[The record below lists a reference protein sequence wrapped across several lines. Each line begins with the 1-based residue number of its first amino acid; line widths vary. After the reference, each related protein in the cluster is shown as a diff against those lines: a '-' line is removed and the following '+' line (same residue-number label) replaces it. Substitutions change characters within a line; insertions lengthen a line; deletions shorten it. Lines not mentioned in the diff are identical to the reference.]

1 MITFVT
7 ADVVIDKPIAVVFFG
22 ISWRTDVQSVV
33 ADMHD
38 STGWVSVCYLA
49 FIITFHLM
57 GYKFAR
63 EPIIKT
69 VAKHFFTLT
78 YFLVGIDVFLQCSL
92 KIGVVC
98 S

>member
-7 ADVVIDKPIAVVFFG
+7 ADVVIDKPVAAVILG

-33 ADMHD
+33 AHMHD
-38 STGWVSVCYLA
+38 STGSVSVYYLA
-49 FIITFHLM
+49 FKITFHLM

-69 VAKHFFTLT
+69 VAKHVFTLT
-78 YFLVGIDVFLQCSL
+78 YFLVGIDVYLQCSL
-92 KIGVVC
+92 TIGGVC